1 MWYYIQLLCRIGIR
15 NHNVNNKVYNV
26 FYTDDYDANLIKQL
40 EDYFNNQY
48 QLKTTKQI
56 MRQIIET
63 KLKNKGIRKT
73 AFNNII
79 QLANQDAN
87 VMNAIMKDKP
97 YSLSMTLKQLYRKV
111 PIGKI
116 MKKDNYKFFKGNL
129 AKLGINIKWK

>member
-1 MWYYIQLLCRIGIR
+1 
-15 NHNVNNKVYNV
+15 
-26 FYTDDYDANLIKQL
+26 
-40 EDYFNNQY
+40 
-48 QLKTTKQI
+48 